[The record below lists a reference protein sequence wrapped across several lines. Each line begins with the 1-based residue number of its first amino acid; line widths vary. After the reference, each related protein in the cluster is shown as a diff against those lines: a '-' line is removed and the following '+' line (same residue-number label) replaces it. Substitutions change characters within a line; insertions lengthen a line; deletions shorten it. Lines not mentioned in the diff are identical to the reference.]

1 MLSILCLLTTHTS
14 SLVEYSFAFPF
25 FFFFFLV
32 SCWISSYWVINVL
45 YLPFKYMF
53 CKYFLPFH
61 SWPFPF
67 LNGDSWRAKLLNLM
81 KSNTPFLLLC
91 TSSLSRSKKSCHP
104 RWQMFPSRNFI
115 VVAPTIKSMILLC
128 DLRLLCLT

>member
-1 MLSILCLLTTHTS
+1 MFFT
-14 SLVEYSFAFPF
+14 YSGFKSF
-25 FFFFFLV
+25 
-32 SCWISSYWVINVL
+32 I
-45 YLPFKYMF
+45 KYMF

-61 SWPFPF
+61 VWPFYF

-81 KSNTPFLLLC
+81 KSNIPFLLLC

-115 VVAPTIKSMILLC
+115 AVASTSKSVSLLC
-128 DLRLLCLT
+128 DLRLLCLTQGHKIFLLFLSVVCGSGLYIYVYDPNWIKLCI